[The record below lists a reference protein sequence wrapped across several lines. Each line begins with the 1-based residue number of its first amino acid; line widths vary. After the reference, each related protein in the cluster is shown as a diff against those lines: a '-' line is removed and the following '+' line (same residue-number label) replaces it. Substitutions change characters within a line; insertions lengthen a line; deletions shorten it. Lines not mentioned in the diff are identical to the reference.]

1 MIRIIADIHHA
12 ASPPAGVQHISCVA
26 DYVNAR
32 RAVRT
37 AIDNGQD
44 VTLYVTDPI
53 VVQWLSDLRRYPATL
68 VAWREQRSETTFEQ
82 LFGAPPMPPFTSD
95 LLTALDLETLTP
107 PPIGSKVDPV
117 AFMLSQRL
125 DPVWGYVEPPNGHF
139 ERVVA
144 WAAPQRNWLPGPYL
158 PLIAH
163 QLERW
168 TASDARFAALRADA
182 LPGDAGQVLARST
195 LARYDASWHATQPWV
210 GRPEIALEGREP
222 LAIAALRPL
231 HTQIKSYWN
240 ERCARADDALATIEQ
255 ALEQASGLSVA
266 EVDTLV
272 WMIKRQP
279 ESLTAD
285 LLARIERR
293 FARLPEAAEQL
304 TRLREGVAPD
314 LPALPDLA
322 WSDGRWLRWATGEYM
337 PYFAWVLRATQPRD
351 HQITCAERFADWVY
365 ERYPHWLNDDDAPL
379 ARRQHGQLRDL
390 LDRDS
395 RTVVVWVVLDGM
407 AWWHGDQLRTLSERQ
422 GLYAQEHMPAIAAL
436 PSITRIAKRA
446 LVTGMST
453 TDIEQ
458 PTIAAA
464 ARTHFARIGVAAHV
478 TYRLHEALD
487 TLHAGDLRCV
497 LVLDNTIDELAHQNR
512 DFTDTL
518 AIRGHLETVAVM
530 LGQARQ
536 ICAEQG
542 RMLRVLIGSD
552 HGGTLLPDDATGIA
566 PPRSVKPVEEIWE
579 GEQTT
584 TDVQKHSPRAAT
596 LDDIGHIPADERAR
610 WYVLDRDQFQL
621 ERHYLA
627 PRGYA
632 YLKPRPSGWTHG
644 GLAPEELLVPLLHL
658 APEPP
663 QIEPPQI
670 AIEGSLRPRQAS
682 LVTLTL
688 VNTNRFPLE
697 QLALTIDG
705 VEYTRIELLNGTTS
719 MQFELTLPSVTTQE
733 VQTALEWRVEFQ
745 AFGVAHMHA
754 GQVILAVRRLS
765 VDTSDFDDMFGDL

>member
-1 MIRIIADIHHA
+1 MIRIITDIHHA
-12 ASPPAGVQHISCVA
+12 ASPPAGAQHVGCVA
-26 DYVNAR
+26 DYVAAR
-32 RAVRT
+32 YAVR
-37 AIDNGQD
+37 AALDKGHD

-53 VVQWLSDLRRYPATL
+53 VAQWLSDLRRYPNKL
-68 VAWREQRSETTFEQ
+68 VEWDEQRSETTFEQ
-82 LFGAPPMPPFTSD
+82 LFGTPPAPPFTAD
-95 LLTALDLETLTP
+95 LLAALDLETLAP
-107 PPIGSKVDPV
+107 PPVGSKADPV
-117 AFMLSQRL
+117 EFILSQRL
-125 DPVWGYVEPPNGHF
+125 DPVWGHVDPPNGHF
-139 ERVVA
+139 ERMVA
-144 WAAPQRNWLPGPYL
+144 WATPHHNWQPGSHL

-163 QLERW
+163 QLGRW
-168 TASDARFAALRADA
+168 AASDARFAALRADA
-182 LPGDAGQVLARST
+182 LPGDARHVLARSA
-195 LARYDASWHATQPWV
+195 LARYDASWRAAQPW
-210 GRPEIALEGREP
+210 GGMPEITLEGHEP

-231 HTQIKSYWN
+231 HTQITSYWN
-240 ERCARADDALATIEQ
+240 ERCARANDPVATIEL

-266 EVDTLV
+266 EIDTLA

-279 ESLTAD
+279 AALTAE

-293 FARLPEAAEQL
+293 FVRLPEAAEQIA
-304 TRLREGVAPD
+304 RLREGVAPD
-314 LPALPDLA
+314 LPALPDPA

-337 PYFAWVLRATQPRD
+337 PYFAWVVRATQPRD

-390 LDRDS
+390 LDRDPY
-395 RTVVVWVVLDGM
+395 TVVVWVVLDGM

-422 GLYAQEHMPAIAAL
+422 GLYAQEHVPAIAAL

-446 LVTGMST
+446 LVTGIST

-464 ARTHFARIGVAAHV
+464 ARAHFARVGVAAHV
-478 TYRLHEALD
+478 TYRIHEALD
-487 TLHAGDLRCV
+487 TLHAGKLRCV
-497 LVLDNTIDELAHQNR
+497 LVLDNTIDELAHQSR

-518 AIRGHLETVAVM
+518 AIRGHLETVAAM

-536 ICAEQG
+536 ICTEQG
-542 RMLRVLIGSD
+542 RLLRVLIGSD
-552 HGGTLLPDDATGIA
+552 HGGALLPDDAAGIT

-579 GEQTT
+579 GEQAT

-596 LDDIGHIPADERAR
+596 LDDIGHIPTDQHAR

-627 PRGYA
+627 PRSYA

-644 GLAPEELLVPLLHL
+644 GLTPEELLVPLLHL

-663 QIEPPQI
+663 QIAPLQI
-670 AIEGSLRPRQAS
+670 TIQGSLRPRQAS
-682 LVTLTL
+682 PVTLTL
-688 VNTNRFPLE
+688 VNANRFPLE

-705 VEYTRIELLNGTTS
+705 VEYARIKWIDGTTS
-719 MQFELTLPSVTTQE
+719 MQFELTLTGVTTQG
-733 VQTALEWRVEFQ
+733 VQAELEWRVEFQ
-745 AFGVAHMHA
+745 AFGVAHMHD
-754 GQVILAVRRLS
+754 GKVTLAVRRLS
-765 VDTSDFDDMFGDL
+765 VDTNNFDDMFGDL